1 MKAAE
6 LLEEF
11 GIVRV
16 CGHIRRR
23 PNWRRRYSAR
33 GYVVVSPYYRSTPG
47 AGPLRGATSEGEYV
61 C

>member
-1 MKAAE
+1 MKAKE
-6 LLEEF
+6 LMEEF

-16 CGHIRRR
+16 CGHIRRK
-23 PNWRRRYSAR
+23 PNWRYRNVR
-33 GYVVVSPYYRSTPG
+33 GFVVVSPYYRSTPG